1 MPKKLTEIEKK
12 KIIEGFMNGK
22 TIDELSKEYNFTKIT
37 ITRHLKKT
45 INEEEFKNIVKRNN
59 QNESNVNNVNSNEN
73 FEQIHRF
80 VEITPLNLETDI
92 NNQKDLSSIPLSEIG
107 LPKEVF
113 MIVDKKIELETK
125 FLRDYPDWQFL
136 PKEDLNRM
144 TIEIYFDMKIAK
156 KFCSK
161 EQKVIKVPN
170 TSVFNLVAP
179 FLVSRG
185 ISRIVCPDK
194 LISL

>member
-1 MPKKLTEIEKK
+1 VPKKLTEIEKK